1 MIGWLGIVL
10 TIFFGS
16 LTMIQFYYWLI
27 RHIGHKSQY
36 GNLLTLK
43 RAMMQLRAQYAEA
56 VDFGGVIESKPQ
68 QQFIKS
74 LGHTAR
80 TIEYS
85 VDAMLK
91 WGAGTKKQRAE
102 RDELFAAC
110 GGTPLPESTMAAD

>member
-1 MIGWLGIVL
+1 
-10 TIFFGS
+10 
-16 LTMIQFYYWLI
+16 MIQFYYWLI

-43 RAMMQLRAQYAEA
+43 RAMMQLRAQYTEA
-56 VDFGGVIESKPQ
+56 VEFGGVIESKPQ

-91 WGAGTKKQRAE
+91 TGPGTKIQRAE

-110 GGTPLPESTMAAD
+110 LGTPSPESTMTAN

>member
-1 MIGWLGIVL
+1 
-10 TIFFGS
+10 
-16 LTMIQFYYWLI
+16 MIQFYYWLI

-43 RAMMQLRAQYAEA
+43 KAMMQLRAQYSEA
-56 VDFGGVIESKPQ
+56 VAFGGVIESKPQ

-85 VDAMLK
+85 VDAMLET
-91 WGAGTKKQRAE
+91 GAGTKKQRVQ

-110 GGTPLPESTMAAD
+110 LGPSSAESAMVAN